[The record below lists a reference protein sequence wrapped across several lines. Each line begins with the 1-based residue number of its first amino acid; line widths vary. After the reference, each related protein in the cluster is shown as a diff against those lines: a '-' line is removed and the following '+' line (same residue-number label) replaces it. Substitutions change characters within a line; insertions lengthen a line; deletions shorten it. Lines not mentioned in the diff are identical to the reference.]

1 MGLGSTTKK
10 IQTIADKAEQ
20 VYAQINEVRKQ
31 LDDLR
36 NKMDTTHDTVSELEV
51 KHEQNRALLEALA
64 EEQGID
70 VEEVITEAAIDDAE
84 NDEPEAGSDE
94 RTEENGETAETGQS
108 TETGPDASEST
119 TGTETS

>member
-36 NKMDTTHDTVSELEV
+36 TKVDRTHDTVSELEV
-51 KHEQNRALLEALA
+51 KHEQNRALLEAIA
-64 EEQGID
+64 EEQGVD
-70 VEEVITEAAIDDAE
+70 VETVITDAAIDDAE
-84 NDEPEAGSDE
+84 EPATAPDEIEADEPNEPAATDSAG
-94 RTEENGETAETGQS
+94 GEDGS
-108 TETGPDASEST
+108 R
-119 TGTETS
+119 TETS